1 MMESMEVRIA
11 IAEDDEMTVLELESN
26 LKRLGYGVSGH
37 ARSGPALLDLVRE
50 KHPSVVLMDI
60 NLEGAMDGIE
70 TAAIVDREFKIP
82 VVFLTAS
89 GDPDTL
95 GRAVG
100 SNPFGYLVKPVD
112 PVLLRI
118 GLEMALYKHKTDS
131 WMRENEH
138 RLYAIL
144 DSMGDGV
151 IAVDTDEK
159 VIFIN
164 QVAAELFGMEFSQ
177 VCGKHLDEIFQIIRT
192 GEGEGGL
199 GKAFLRRSRGE
210 SLPSERSRTD

>member
-82 VVFLTAS
+82 VVF
-89 GDPDTL
+89 
-95 GRAVG
+95 
-100 SNPFGYLVKPVD
+100 
-112 PVLLRI
+112 
-118 GLEMALYKHKTDS
+118 
-131 WMRENEH
+131 
-138 RLYAIL
+138 
-144 DSMGDGV
+144 
-151 IAVDTDEK
+151 
-159 VIFIN
+159 
-164 QVAAELFGMEFSQ
+164 
-177 VCGKHLDEIFQIIRT
+177 
-192 GEGEGGL
+192 
-199 GKAFLRRSRGE
+199 
-210 SLPSERSRTD
+210 